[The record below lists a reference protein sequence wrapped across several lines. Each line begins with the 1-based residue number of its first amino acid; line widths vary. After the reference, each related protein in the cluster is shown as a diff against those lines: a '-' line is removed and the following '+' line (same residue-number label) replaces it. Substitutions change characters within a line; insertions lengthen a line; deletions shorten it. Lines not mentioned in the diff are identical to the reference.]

1 MLTRFHILV
10 VAVVAASAALA
21 WQASS
26 FWTGDYPT
34 EAGPVIDS
42 LIHGRVADFL
52 SGRPLM
58 GPVSLVLR
66 APFAA
71 LSLVTGG
78 GTRVELYDSAYRFGV
93 FPCALAGGILGLALY
108 RKAEREGRSA
118 LVRYGALVLATVN
131 PLTVK
136 AITYGH
142 PEEIVASALVVAA
155 FLAAISQRAWPA
167 TLLLATAIATKQWA
181 LLAVPLLIV
190 ALPWSAL
197 RKPLLALVG
206 VGLLIAIP
214 IIAVDPGS
222 YVHANSHLLDVR
234 TGQTFPTSVWWLV
247 TGRAPGNDPVFHEMP
262 GWLGLASHP
271 LIVVVSVLV
280 PLVFR
285 TRLRANPRD
294 AVFPVLALVFL
305 LRAALDPVDN
315 SYYHLPFLMTLVAA
329 DVLTG
334 TLLASLIATGSFVLL
349 IDLAA
354 HPTAQAIVYLAW
366 ALVTGAYLW
375 QRAGGRDWLAVR
387 TRGARGPAAAPQP
400 RPSSSGARSPQAR

>member
-1 MLTRFHILV
+1 
-10 VAVVAASAALA
+10 VAAAAALA

-26 FWTGDYPT
+26 FWTGDYPA

-42 LIHGRVADFL
+42 LIHGHIADFL
-52 SGRPLM
+52 SGRTLM

-78 GTRVELYDSAYRFGV
+78 GGRVELYDSAYRFGV

-108 RKAEREGRSA
+108 RKAEREGRGP

-142 PEEIVASALVVAA
+142 PEEILTSALVVAA
-155 FLAAISQRAWPA
+155 FLSAVSRRAWTA

-181 LLAVPLLIV
+181 LLAMPLLIV
-190 ALPWSAL
+190 ALPWPAL
-197 RKPLLALVG
+197 RRPLLVIAG
-206 VGLLIAIP
+206 VGLLVAIP
-214 IIAVDPGS
+214 IVAADPGS
-222 YVHANSHLLDVR
+222 FLHGNTPLLDVR

-247 TGRAPGNDPVFHEMP
+247 TAPVPGTDAVFHQMP
-262 GWLGLASHP
+262 DWLGLASHP
-271 LIVVVSVLV
+271 LIIVVSVLV

-285 TRLRANPRD
+285 TRLRANPRE
-294 AVFPVLALVFL
+294 AIFPVLALVFL

-334 TLLASLIATGSFVLL
+334 TMLASLIATGSFVLL

-354 HPTAQAIVYLAW
+354 RPTAQAIVYLVW

-375 QRAGGRDWLAVR
+375 QRASGRDWLALR